1 MALDYG
7 EPLKDMESLLLSQFL
22 QNNVVGNVE
31 ILKALALAKASAP
44 MPHLFLIKIHS
55 YHMDLPIYELDLTWL
70 SSKVFIITITRLAH
84 VTDEKNWTCCM
95 F

>member
-1 MALDYG
+1 M
-7 EPLKDMESLLLSQFL
+7 SQFL
-22 QNNVVGNVE
+22 ENDVVGNVD

-70 SSKVFIITITRLAH
+70 SWKVFIITITRLAH
-84 VTDEKNWTCCM
+84 VTDEKNGVVVLVCSKT
-95 F
+95 